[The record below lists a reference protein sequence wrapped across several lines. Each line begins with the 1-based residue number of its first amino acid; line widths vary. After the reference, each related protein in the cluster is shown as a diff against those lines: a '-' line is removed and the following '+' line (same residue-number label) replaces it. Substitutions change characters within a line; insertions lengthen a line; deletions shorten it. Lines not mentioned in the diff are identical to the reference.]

1 MSSSLFSPDPIRE
14 DFLLTWLIGHQLR
27 SHYPKDHVFSA
38 TLLPPQGPAHGIVI
52 GIDYDLGYQRD
63 EDILAD
69 WQGYLPDKE
78 LRLLAHAGGLR
89 GPTGA
94 HYYATLPEIMISWET
109 AFRFFREKT
118 LPRWI
123 IQASKVWPR
132 YSALT
137 ADQRCALV
145 SILMHLGKNL
155 EGEDRREMALMAD
168 YLAAGKTA
176 PIPHLIRSL
185 AHGYRFRYPQVR
197 LLAEAD
203 LFASKPATSS
213 TSS

>member
-1 MSSSLFSPDPIRE
+1 MGRSER
-14 DFLLTWLIGHQLR
+14 LI
-27 SHYPKDHVFSA
+27 K
-38 TLLPPQGPAHGIVI
+38 PQGPAHGIVI

-123 IQASKVWPR
+123 LHEFRLSHHRHPR
-132 YSALT
+132 RMDTLRGLTLTCSAT
-137 ADQRCALV
+137 EC
-145 SILMHLGKNL
+145 
-155 EGEDRREMALMAD
+155 
-168 YLAAGKTA
+168 
-176 PIPHLIRSL
+176 
-185 AHGYRFRYPQVR
+185 
-197 LLAEAD
+197 
-203 LFASKPATSS
+203 
-213 TSS
+213 

>member
-78 LRLLAHAGGLR
+78 LRLLAHVLSASSSLRCRRKQGISLQLIPFLFSASRNAPTTPSTTVFTEIPQRAG
-89 GPTGA
+89 A
-94 HYYATLPEIMISWET
+94 
-109 AFRFFREKT
+109 
-118 LPRWI
+118 
-123 IQASKVWPR
+123 V
-132 YSALT
+132 
-137 ADQRCALV
+137 V
-145 SILMHLGKNL
+145 S
-155 EGEDRREMALMAD
+155 
-168 YLAAGKTA
+168 
-176 PIPHLIRSL
+176 
-185 AHGYRFRYPQVR
+185 
-197 LLAEAD
+197 
-203 LFASKPATSS
+203 
-213 TSS
+213 